1 MTMET
6 INRTKSGSEINTR
19 RSVNA
24 SVIIAGVITLIG
36 GLNWGLVGI
45 ANFDLVAALFGDD
58 STVSRLIYILVALAA
73 TYTFF
78 ALVSRYSRD
87 VPRTV

>member
-1 MTMET
+1 MET

-19 RSVNA
+19 RSVSA
-24 SVIIAGVITLIG
+24 SVIIAGVITLVG

-45 ANFDLVAALFGDD
+45 ADFNLVAALFGDD
-58 STVSRLIYILVALAA
+58 SALSRLIYILVALAA
-73 TYTFF
+73 IYTFF

-87 VPRTV
+87 TPRAV